1 MIESIPTKTGA
12 RDQLMSDLKSVIQD
26 AESWLRNGSQMT
38 GDELAAARAKFE
50 RTLSGAKADLIRIEE
65 TVIARTKE
73 AAKATDEYVTENPWK
88 AVGVGAA
95 AGILIGMLIARR

>member
-12 RDQLMSDLKSVIQD
+12 RDQLMNDLKTVIQD

-38 GDELAAARAKFE
+38 GEELSIARAKFE

-65 TVIARTKE
+65 TVVQRTKD
-73 AAKATDEYVTENPWK
+73 AAKATDEFVTGNPWK

>member
-1 MIESIPTKTGA
+1 MIESIPTKPGA

-50 RTLSGAKADLIRIEE
+50 RTLSGAKAD
-65 TVIARTKE
+65 
-73 AAKATDEYVTENPWK
+73 
-88 AVGVGAA
+88 
-95 AGILIGMLIARR
+95 